1 MSLLVTP
8 VDSKT
13 VVPYGPV
20 VPPLTQAGDGR
31 GVATGEDRVA
41 SGRSTTGSGGRARG
55 AGAWPP
61 QRSVAPL
68 PPRGQSVCQHVAQ
81 VGPPGGHTRCDT

>member
-41 SGRSTTGSGGRARG
+41 SGRSTTGSGGGAGRGGVASPAVSRTSATTWTEPLPARG
-55 AGAWPP
+55 
-61 QRSVAPL
+61 
-68 PPRGQSVCQHVAQ
+68 
-81 VGPPGGHTRCDT
+81 PGGATWRAHAL